1 MTSQNYSVETRTKQ
15 KLFIQ
20 LKKFIN
26 NSIRSLRRAMLWL
39 KATPYP

>member
-1 MTSQNYSVETRTKQ
+1 MTSQNYAVETKQ

-26 NSIRSLRRAMLWL
+26 NSISSLRRAMLL
-39 KATPYP
+39 A